1 VSVPVTMVPVTIMP
15 MGVVTMPVTMAT
27 MTMPVAVTTMTM
39 PVAVT
44 MAVTTMAVSVT
55 MAVTGKCCRRE
66 HHRPGN
72 GSREANFAKH
82 WFPPKELQELC
93 AVLMDRAPDRREA
106 EHSTLARPGSAI
118 AT

>member
-1 VSVPVTMVPVTIMP
+1 MVPVTIMP

-44 MAVTTMAVSVT
+44 MAVTTM
-55 MAVTGKCCRRE
+55 VTGKCCRRE